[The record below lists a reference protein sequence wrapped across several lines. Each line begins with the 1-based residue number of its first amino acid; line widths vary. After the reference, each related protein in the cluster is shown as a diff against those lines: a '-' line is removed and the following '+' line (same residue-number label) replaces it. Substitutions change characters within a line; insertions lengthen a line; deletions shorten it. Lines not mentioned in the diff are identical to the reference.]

1 MRIIQYN
8 VKLDDDRKVSL
19 VKEKAENYV
28 ASNLTSPEGVVSMM
42 NAIFDAN
49 NLAEEY
55 VWIIG
60 VNTKGRPI
68 GVFEVSHGTVNM
80 SMLNPREVFIR
91 LLLCGAASFMI
102 VHNHPSGDPTP
113 SSEDIKATKRL
124 IQAGVLVGIE
134 LRDHIIIG
142 ERYYSFYANEVL

>member
-1 MRIIQYN
+1 
-8 VKLDDDRKVSL
+8 
-19 VKEKAENYV
+19 
-28 ASNLTSPEGVVSMM
+28 MM

-113 SSEDIKATKRL
+113 SSEDIKATKKL